1 MKIKVRHYI
10 DNCLKCIEFSSPSG
24 KKEGLLFNIPKG
36 DKPFITV
43 HVDHLGPLEK
53 TGNRNKYIFVV
64 IDAFTKF
71 VRLYVCRTTKSDE
84 VIKHLCDYFRTY
96 SKPQRIISD
105 RGTSFTSQTFSEF
118 LEKESVKL
126 VLVASG
132 TPRANGQ
139 VEIVNKSII
148 PMLAKLTD
156 SANKW
161 DRVLHKV
168 EFAINNTV
176 HRSTGLS
183 PSMLL
188 FGINQ
193 TGEVNDEVRRM
204 LDNVVSEDVVDL
216 ENTRT
221 EAANRIVKAQVA
233 NKLRYDSKHTEPTI
247 YKENDYVMI
256 TNTDRTI
263 GRNKKLIPKFRGP
276 YIIKKC

>member
-1 MKIKVRHYI
+1 
-10 DNCLKCIEFSSPSG
+10 
-24 KKEGLLFNIPKG
+24 
-36 DKPFITV
+36 
-43 HVDHLGPLEK
+43 
-53 TGNRNKYIFVV
+53 
-64 IDAFTKF
+64 
-71 VRLYVCRTTKSDE
+71 
-84 VIKHLCDYFRTY
+84 
-96 SKPQRIISD
+96 
-105 RGTSFTSQTFSEF
+105 
-118 LEKESVKL
+118 
-126 VLVASG
+126 
-132 TPRANGQ
+132 
-139 VEIVNKSII
+139 
-148 PMLAKLTD
+148 MLAKLTD